1 MLDWSSTR
9 VLPLFQRFVAGR
21 VLNSSP
27 INPSDDSNSRLTDG
41 IPMGMRKVEAPEF
54 DDFGPADE
62 PALVCSEAA
71 FDQAFHYWR
80 GASGRRYLHSV
91 YTLIG
96 CPALPRANYILVRRM
111 DDGSRTPLALGQTK
125 DDAISLNLAHLRH
138 QGARLCANEVHIHL
152 LAETP
157 EERAN
162 VEGDLNKAHFQ
173 RIAANAA

>member
-41 IPMGMRKVEAPEF
+41 IPMWMRKVEAEF
-54 DDFGPADE
+54 DEFGPADE

-71 FDQAFHYWR
+71 FAQAFHYWR

-91 YTLIG
+91 YSLIG
-96 CPALPRANYILVRRM
+96 CPALPRANYILVRRY
-111 DDGSRTPLALGQTK
+111 DDGRRVALSFGQT
-125 DDAISLNLAHLRH
+125 
-138 QGARLCANEVHIHL
+138 
-152 LAETP
+152 
-157 EERAN
+157 
-162 VEGDLNKAHFQ
+162 
-173 RIAANAA
+173 